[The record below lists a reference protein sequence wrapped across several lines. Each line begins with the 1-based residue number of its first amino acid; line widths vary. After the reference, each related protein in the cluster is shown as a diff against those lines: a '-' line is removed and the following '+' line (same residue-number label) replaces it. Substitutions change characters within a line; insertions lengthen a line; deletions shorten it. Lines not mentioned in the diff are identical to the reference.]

1 MRFLSAASAATAAFL
16 LLSEPATGA
25 LVVRRANL
33 PDPQC
38 HTGVISLKVEGKP
51 QVCCAGYC
59 GECSDYPTCRSVRGQ
74 NSTFACCATEVYNT
88 RCGGGAPANVCLK
101 KCTESVPPCIME
113 DGEVFTTPSP
123 DTRTAITDC
132 NEAIPNWRKQV
143 DAATRP
149 EFDPN
154 KYPQPEPQPSPL
166 PSMK

>member
-59 GECSDYPTCRSVRGQ
+59 GECSDYPTCSSVRGQ
-74 NSTFACCATEVYNT
+74 NSTFACCAEEVYNI
-88 RCGGGAPANVCLK
+88 RCGAGAAANVCLK
-101 KCTESVPPCIME
+101 KCSEAVPPCIMD
-113 DGEVFTTPSP
+113 DGEVSP
-123 DTRTAITDC
+123 RRIRRLAPRDQT
-132 NEAIPNWRKQV
+132 
-143 DAATRP
+143 ATRRLQIGVRRRRQLLSRRGSDL
-149 EFDPN
+149 EID
-154 KYPQPEPQPSPL
+154 SL
-166 PSMK
+166 C